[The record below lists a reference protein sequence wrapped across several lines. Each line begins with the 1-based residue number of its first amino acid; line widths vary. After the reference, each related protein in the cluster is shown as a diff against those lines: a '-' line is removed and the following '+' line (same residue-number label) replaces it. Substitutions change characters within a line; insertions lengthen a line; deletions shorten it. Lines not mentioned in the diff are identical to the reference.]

1 MSSPTP
7 LSPPLPSRPRDVGH
21 NRRFCDLGDAHRFGA
36 DFALIC
42 RGCGREVIIEQK
54 TFISIVYAMGLTS
67 HVESLARKLRCA
79 ACQCR
84 SIRVELAEPGLPH
97 ALKLQE
103 GDALPPRRMSITRWL
118 KMSNGERRRY
128 RRSLR

>member
-1 MSSPTP
+1 M
-7 LSPPLPSRPRDVGH
+7 GH
-21 NRRFCDLGDAHRFGA
+21 NRRFRDLGDACRYGA

-54 TFISIVYAMGLTS
+54 TFIAMIYAMGLTS
-67 HVESLARKLRCA
+67 HVESLARRLRCA

-84 SIRVELAEPGLPH
+84 SVRVELAEGGSPH

-103 GDALPPRRMSITRWL
+103 GDALPPKPISITRWL
-118 KMSNGERRRY
+118 KMSNEERRRY
-128 RRSLR
+128 RRALR